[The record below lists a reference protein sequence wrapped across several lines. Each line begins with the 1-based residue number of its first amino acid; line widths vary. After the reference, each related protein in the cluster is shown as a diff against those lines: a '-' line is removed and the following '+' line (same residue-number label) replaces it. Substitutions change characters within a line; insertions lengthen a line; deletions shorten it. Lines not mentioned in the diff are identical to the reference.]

1 MRGVHEEGEVGRAVD
16 DGGKGKRRVKATVS
30 AARDAEARK
39 GKQRG
44 KHGAGT
50 GRKRAES
57 GDRKERIERRA
68 AEQRREI

>member
-39 GKQRG
+39 GKGSSVANTERVP
-44 KHGAGT
+44 AGSELSQET
-50 GRKRAES
+50 GRS
-57 GDRKERIERRA
+57 V
-68 AEQRREI
+68 